1 MYKRAE
7 TNVETRRRY
16 CFTKAM
22 RHLPHLPSL
31 RWIRQSVT
39 VSFDNVFLSPATFA
53 KNTSSLTRL
62 RRRYLAR
69 STEFRNFRSTS
80 FFPSPRK
87 LNDCQH
93 RRSDKSP
100 RKRRRFDAKCRPRR
114 RRGSCTEIDGQSHSS
129 RWILAL
135 SRRETGSRWS
145 TLPSR
150 ERERQMRFFR
160 LGWARESLIYHRGR
174 MGLIVRRVVCAASSV
189 INLTLVCRYCWLY
202 GPSL

>member
-1 MYKRAE
+1 M
-7 TNVETRRRY
+7 NSPI
-16 CFTKAM
+16 
-22 RHLPHLPSL
+22 RHRLVRQRFSLASYFREEYVLPNS
-31 RWIRQSVT
+31 
-39 VSFDNVFLSPATFA
+39 
-53 KNTSSLTRL
+53 
-62 RRRYLAR
+62 
-69 STEFRNFRSTS
+69 STS
-80 FFPSPRK
+80 TIFGPFDRIPKLPVDVLFPSPRK

-202 GPSL
+202 EPSL